1 MKGGIRFR
9 GVAVVSSNTFRILI
23 PSSHPGH
30 PVTAS
35 TDIFVYRNAKIRKK
49 NEKKNLHSRRAH
61 TPRRCPLWFLL
72 AFALLETDPGEVI
85 YWRMLHNR
93 VLKKIFTY
101 IVAGYCCLLYTATT
115 HIFLQT
121 ISYEQHGIPL
131 QTANF
136 GFVKRH
142 LLSFEVVAGVVI
154 THPSIRTRDILKRA
168 WLNNKSS
175 NEHTEVK

>member
-1 MKGGIRFR
+1 MASLLYRATHFEF
-9 GVAVVSSNTFRILI
+9 SF
-23 PSSHPGH
+23 H
-30 PVTAS
+30 PVIPDIQSLQAQTFSS
-35 TDIFVYRNAKIRKK
+35 TVMQKSEKK
-49 NEKKNLHSRRAH
+49 MKKKNLHSRRAH